1 MASPAAVPSRSRDQR
16 KSGSPDTARMT
27 AWATSSMRGSLQIQ
41 YSGARPSRSG
51 AACAASRRAH
61 ELVSAARGDS
71 AAPGTA
77 VVSAIPDMMHKPF
90 EQIGSARDNR
100 REQRR
105 KVPRWHDSR
114 VRRLPSLTVVMPAH
128 NESENLRWL
137 LPHVSDVLPRVARRS
152 NVVIVDDGSTDGTAD
167 TARALAGELGLDLRV
182 VSHPSRQ
189 GYGAAVGDGLRAAD
203 L

>member
-1 MASPAAVPSRSRDQR
+1 PLR
-16 KSGSPDTARMT
+16 
-27 AWATSSMRGSLQIQ
+27 
-41 YSGARPSRSG
+41 
-51 AACAASRRAH
+51 
-61 ELVSAARGDS
+61 AARGAT
-71 AAPGTA
+71 AAAGPA
-77 VVSAIPDMMHKPF
+77 VVSASPDMMHKAF

-105 KVPRWHDSR
+105 KVPRWHDAR

-137 LPHVSDVLPRVARRS
+137 LLHVSDVLPRVARRS

-167 TARALAGELGLDLRV
+167 TARPLAGELRLDLRV

-189 GYGAAVGDGLRAAD
+189 GYAA
-203 L
+203 